1 MKTNLIIGSED
12 LASRILLSRLP
23 AAQLIPGKDILGQF
37 FGIFLVGDDT
47 GHQDEY
53 LLAVCVEK
61 MLVKSS
67 LSPQDALDDMSLVV
81 FHFVC

>member
-1 MKTNLIIGSED
+1 MQSNKSTSKRTGALERREVLEGF
-12 LASRILLSRLP
+12 
-23 AAQLIPGKDILGQF
+23 QKDILGQF
-37 FGIFLVGDDT
+37 FGIFLVGDDA